1 MEGKWRHVA
10 RLWDLFVQGTVGGGF
25 KKAERERGGEEERNE
40 KGKKKKK
47 RFFANHL
54 TIFFR
59 DEEMLH

>member
-40 KGKKKKK
+40 KGKKTKKK
-47 RFFANHL
+47 GSL
-54 TIFFR
+54 QII
-59 DEEMLH
+59 